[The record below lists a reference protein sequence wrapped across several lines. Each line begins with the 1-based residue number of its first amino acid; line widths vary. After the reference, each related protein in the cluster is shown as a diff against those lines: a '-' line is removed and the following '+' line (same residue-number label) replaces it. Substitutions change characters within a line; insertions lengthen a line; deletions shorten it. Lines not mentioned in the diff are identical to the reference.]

1 MHEMAITQ
9 EIVNVVDEAR
19 LGAGAD
25 ACVVKV
31 IIKIGKFTAVVP
43 DCIKFYYDMMT
54 ENTPMHGAELE
65 FNVVPTVVRCNGCG
79 IEFEFEEVSFICPG
93 CGGSNTDIISGR
105 ELLVESIEV
114 ADTCA
119 EES

>member
-19 LGAGAD
+19 LGAGENAQ
-25 ACVVKV
+25 VVKV
-31 IIKIGKFTAVVP
+31 VIQIGKFTAVVP

-65 FNVVPTVVRCNGCG
+65 FNVVQTVVHCKGCG
-79 IEFEFEEVSFICPG
+79 VDFEFEEVSFICPE
-93 CGGSNTDIISGR
+93 CGSGDTDIISGR

-114 ADTCA
+114 
-119 EES
+119 S

>member
-9 EIVNVVDEAR
+9 EIVNVVDDAR
-19 LGAGAD
+19 LGAGD
-25 ACVVKV
+25 NTHVIKVV
-31 IIKIGKFTAVVP
+31 IKIGKFTAVVP

-65 FNVVPTVVRCNGCG
+65 FVVVPTIVKCKSCSVD
-79 IEFEFEEVSFICPG
+79 FEFEEVSFICPE
-93 CGGSNTDIISGR
+93 CGGSDTEIISGR

-114 ADTCA
+114 SDPA
-119 EES
+119 ETP